1 MTSTFHTRLLA
12 FVLTAIALTI
22 FGIKVFQYNY
32 PLTPGTQTTTWDFEI
47 YLDFDTANQ
56 PVRIETFVPSNSDT
70 RRVSQEQYYN
80 GAFGLRLE
88 TDDDNG
94 RKAIEWGVYG
104 MPETFVVN
112 GKGEIVYKHVGAITP
127 ASMTERLIPAI
138 EKAKAN
144 PKVGS
149 AVN

>member
-56 PVRIETFVPSNSDT
+56 PVRIETFIPPSQPP
-70 RRVSQEQYYN
+70 QE
-80 GAFGLRLE
+80 F
-88 TDDDNG
+88 
-94 RKAIEWGVYG
+94 
-104 MPETFVVN
+104 
-112 GKGEIVYKHVGAITP
+112 
-127 ASMTERLIPAI
+127 
-138 EKAKAN
+138 
-144 PKVGS
+144 
-149 AVN
+149 